1 MMIRAGDCPSMNDK
15 LNSTETDINEG
26 SDAPQSMSPLRKSSI
41 SQGQKFEHLFQESRP
56 IPTTRQEYR
65 APVGPMFANLC
76 CQLPSPQVP
85 TEAQKSLFLDQDEPK
100 PNINKSRRDSG
111 VDMLQ
116 DGEGGDVGP
125 EEECR
130 RPIAKDMKRKQSASQ
145 SPGMETSKR
154 TKGVA
159 YPVND
164 GESISKR
171 QRQRRKF
178 CMSSAEAEEFRARQA
193 EYLHDDNAKIIS
205 EIPRFTRSQ
214 KKVLPRNISPK
225 SMIPAMLCLRV
236 IVLPIQSPEIN
247 VQAKAI
253 AQSRSRKL
261 SKQVNR
267 VRQYQKPKIHSEK
280 REEVIES
287 PQSEVETGTLKA
299 QAGFLKCKT
308 WVKALNLLSEMIWGV
323 STGQDFVTTHAG
335 LCVPTP

>member
-1 MMIRAGDCPSMNDK
+1 MDGALTDTCCNAPDNCISATNCSNRNDNTSRGLSINDK

-65 APVGPMFANLC
+65 AHVGPMFANLC

-116 DGEGGDVGP
+116 DGEGGNVGP

-214 KKVLPRNISPK
+214 KKVLPVEKASELVKKIASSGK
-225 SMIPAMLCLRV
+225 
-236 IVLPIQSPEIN
+236 N
-247 VQAKAI
+247 VGCCK
-253 AQSRSRKL
+253 KP

-280 REEVIES
+280 REEAIES

-299 QAGFLKCKT
+299 QLVYRIADHNTVMYSLP
-308 WVKALNLLSEMIWGV
+308 VKLGKLEI
-323 STGQDFVTTHAG
+323 
-335 LCVPTP
+335 